1 MPLNQRLTG
10 FKLHLVYQIMPQ
22 ADIGNAVIIAFLRHQ
37 RQVKTNFKKRVFL
50 YLLFM
55 QLNECL
61 LSKMNTGFCFVFSL
75 WAIKKFV

>member
-1 MPLNQRLTG
+1 
-10 FKLHLVYQIMPQ
+10 MPQ
-22 ADIGNAVIIAFLRHQ
+22 ADIDNAVIIAFLRHQ
-37 RQVKTNFKKRVFL
+37 RQAKTNSKKRVFL

-61 LSKMNTGFCFVFSL
+61 LLKMNARFRFIFSP